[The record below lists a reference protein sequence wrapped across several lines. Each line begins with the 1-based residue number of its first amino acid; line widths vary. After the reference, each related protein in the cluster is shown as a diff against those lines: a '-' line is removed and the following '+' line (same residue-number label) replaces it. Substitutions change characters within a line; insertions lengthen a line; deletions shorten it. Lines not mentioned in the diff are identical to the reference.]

1 MSLNTAA
8 APRNT
13 LNLVSDYHVIIA
25 LGIKR
30 HTLSR
35 WINQGR
41 LVAPDFHE
49 GSQRFW
55 QLSTIK
61 NWNPDVGDAIAA
73 MLERLPLKLP
83 RIAA

>member
-1 MSLNTAA
+1 MSLNAAA

-13 LNLVSDYHVIIA
+13 LKLVTDYHVIIA

-35 WINQGR
+35 WINKGQIA
-41 LVAPDFHE
+41 APDYHL
-49 GSQRFW
+49 GAQRFW
-55 QLSTIK
+55 QLSTIRE
-61 NWNPDVGDAIAA
+61 WNPVVADAIKP
-73 MLERLPLKLP
+73 MLERFPLKLP